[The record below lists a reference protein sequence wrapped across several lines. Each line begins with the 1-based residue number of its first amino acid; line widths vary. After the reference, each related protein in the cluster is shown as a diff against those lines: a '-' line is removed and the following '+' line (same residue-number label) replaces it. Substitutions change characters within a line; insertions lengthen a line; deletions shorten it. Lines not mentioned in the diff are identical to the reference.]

1 MRPSQIISLALAV
14 VVGYAAAYWVGHR
27 ESARHATELETARAA
42 WVADKA
48 ALEAALDKARSR
60 PAVVEMPAATEPLP
74 PVTPAEIK
82 PDPQA
87 ILDELTRLK
96 VAANQPRAMRRV
108 IALLEQLSDAGK
120 AALPV
125 ISQFLDTGNDVA
137 YETGGRAPRD
147 LQSIVAAFAPMT
159 LRFGLFDVVRQIGGD
174 DAEAVLATSL
184 SKSLR
189 GVELA
194 YLTELVEQLSP
205 GKYRDMALVAAKSL
219 IVTTAAGADRDYLF
233 SVLKRFSDD
242 SYVATAQAQ
251 LVQADG
257 KVDRSALKYLQQ
269 TLGDKSVALAAQTY
283 KDARVTEAD
292 SKESLARVA
301 LAYVGANEQAGEL
314 FHAVVMDP
322 TLKPDQTRNLVEDL
336 NQDGL
341 ANRRAPTA
349 EDLKIIAR
357 RYEITQAYLQQ
368 DYVINNKTLNAAFRE
383 ADKDLGN
390 LLQRAATA
398 GAKTGP

>member
-1 MRPSQIISLALAV
+1 MKPGQIISLALAV
-14 VVGYAAAYWVGHR
+14 VVGYAAAAFWVGRQH
-27 ESARHATELETARAA
+27 SARHATELESARAA
-42 WVADKA
+42 WNAEKA
-48 ALEAALDKARSR
+48 ALEAALNKARSR
-60 PAVVEMPAATEPLP
+60 PAVVEMPVASEPMP
-74 PVTPAEIK
+74 PVTPAAIK
-82 PDPQA
+82 PDLQA
-87 ILDELTRLK
+87 ILDELARLK

-108 IALLEQLSDAGK
+108 IALLEQLSDAGP

-125 ISQFLDTGNDVA
+125 ISNFLATGGDVA

-147 LQSIVAAFAPMT
+147 LQGIAAALAPIT

-174 DAEAVLATSL
+174 DAETVLATSL
-184 SKSLR
+184 GKTLR
-189 GVELA
+189 GIELA
-194 YLTELVEQLSP
+194 YLTELIEQLAP
-205 GKYRDMALVAAKSL
+205 GKYRDTALSAAKSL
-219 IVTTAAGADRDYLF
+219 LTTTVAGADRDYLF
-233 SVLKRFSDD
+233 SVLKRFGDD

-301 LAYVGANEQAGEL
+301 LAYVGANEQAAEL
-314 FHAVVMDP
+314 FHTAVLDQ
-322 TLKPDQTRNLVEDL
+322 TLKPDHTRNLVEDL

-349 EDLKIIAR
+349 EDLKIIAK
-357 RYEITQAYLQQ
+357 RYELTQAYLQQ

-383 ADKDLGN
+383 ADKDLFN
-390 LLQRAATA
+390 LLQRAAA
-398 GAKTGP
+398 APK

>member
-1 MRPSQIISLALAV
+1 MKPAQIISLVLAV
-14 VVGYAAAYWVGHR
+14 VVGYAAAAFWVGR
-27 ESARHATELETARAA
+27 QQSARHTAELETARAA
-42 WVADKA
+42 WNVEKA
-48 ALEAALDKARSR
+48 ALEAALDKARSH
-60 PAVVEMPAATEPLP
+60 PAVVEMPVTTDPLP
-74 PVTPAEIK
+74 PVTPAAIK
-82 PDPQA
+82 PDPRA
-87 ILDELTRLK
+87 ILDELARLK

-108 IALLEQLSDAGK
+108 IALLEQLSDAGP

-125 ISQFLDTGNDVA
+125 ISQFLDTGSDVA

-147 LQSIVAAFAPMT
+147 LQGIVTGLAPVT

-184 SKSLR
+184 GKTLR

-205 GKYRDMALVAAKSL
+205 GKYRDTVLATAKGL
-219 IVTTAAGADRDYLF
+219 IATTAAGADRDYLF
-233 SVLKRFSDD
+233 SVLKRFGDD

-314 FHAVVMDP
+314 FHAAVLDP
-322 TLKPDQTRNLVEDL
+322 TLKPDQHRNLIEDL

-349 EDLKIIAR
+349 DDLKIIAR

-390 LLQRAATA
+390 LLQRAAANA
-398 GAKTGP
+398 GSPK

>member
-14 VVGYAAAYWVGHR
+14 VVGYAAAAFWVGRR
-27 ESARHATELETARAA
+27 ESARHATELETARASWA
-42 WVADKA
+42 ADKA
-48 ALEAALDKARSR
+48 ALEVALEKARSR
-60 PAVVEMPAATEPLP
+60 TAIVEMPVATEPLP
-74 PVTPAEIK
+74 PVTPAVIK

-108 IALLEQLSDAGK
+108 IALLEQLSDAGT

-125 ISQFLDTGNDVA
+125 ISQFLATGNDVT
-137 YETGGRAPRD
+137 YEAGGRAPRD
-147 LQSIVAAFAPMT
+147 LQGIVSSLAPLT

-184 SKSLR
+184 GKTLR

-194 YLTELVEQLSP
+194 YLTELVEQLAP
-205 GKYRDMALVAAKSL
+205 GKYRDTALATAKGLMA
-219 IVTTAAGADRDYLF
+219 TTAAGADRDYLF
-233 SVLKRFSDD
+233 SVLKRFGDD

-314 FHAVVMDP
+314 FHAAVLDQ
-322 TLKPDQTRNLVEDL
+322 TLNPDQHRNLIEDL

-349 EDLKIIAR
+349 EDLKIITR

-390 LLQRAATA
+390 LLQRAAA
-398 GAKTGP
+398 NAASPK